1 MFYHCD
7 IHMISYF
14 TMFTGQVM
22 QEFGAYNMI
31 NLLIKF
37 RGGNRG
43 DGLSEK
49 TLCICSIRQ

>member
-49 TLCICSIRQ
+49 TACICSIRQ